1 MTPERQG
8 VITYH
13 SEGYLRDKN
22 CRRFAERR
30 VRLRALLAARMRIRS
45 AGLGFEVGRRNNA
58 RPGVFDMGPGGFA
71 INSGFVLEEA
81 GRTPTME
88 ISIDRGLQR

>member
-1 MTPERQG
+1 
-8 VITYH
+8 
-13 SEGYLRDKN
+13 L
-22 CRRFAERR
+22 AR
-30 VRLRALLAARMRIRS
+30 V
-45 AGLGFEVGRRNNA
+45 GFEEDRRNNM
-58 RPGVFDMGPGGFA
+58 RPGVFDMRPGVFA